1 MVKDGKEFTELQGIM
16 GREYAMMSNEP
27 EAVATAIYE
36 HYLPR
41 FAGDRLPET
50 DAGLILSIADRL
62 DSIVGCFAAGLV
74 PTGSQDPYALRRQ
87 AIGLVR
93 MIDEKKLALSL
104 TELIAAAAA
113 GHGVENTASSE
124 AVTGVLGFVRQRA
137 RNFFIDAGYSY
148 DLVDAVLE
156 ASFDELVGVRPRIE
170 ALTHFRASEDFEGL
184 VIGARRVMNILKG
197 QEGHAH
203 DPGAL
208 VEPSSKALEET
219 RVSAVGAVDKAL
231 AAGDFDAA
239 VRELLSLRKPIDT
252 FFDDVMVMVDDERLR
267 SARLGLLAG
276 VRDLFLT
283 IADFAKVVLEGEDRE
298 DA

>member
-1 MVKDGKEFTELQGIM
+1 M
-16 GREYAMMSNEP
+16 
-27 EAVATAIYE
+27 
-36 HYLPR
+36 
-41 FAGDRLPET
+41 PET

-156 ASFDELVGVRPRIE
+156 ASFDELVGVRPRIEALTHFRIE